1 MGFTKF
7 TKNVLNVSALPD
19 RVQNQASSL
28 KLVFDQAGVDIKAAL
43 NALISELEAKVAAA
57 NIGADV
63 ASVTEKNVQGIL
75 TAFENEIANRY
86 TKAETNNAIL
96 ADTNELIAD
105 VKIDLATGLLTVT
118 KKNGTKQTFETST
131 EAESYAVGGTGTR
144 PGEDT
149 DNAKYYA
156 QIAKQVAG
164 GDFVTVVEME
174 GYAQKK
180 GLYPNYDETELKGEV
195 IETETTLE
203 AESTLKVH
211 GNSEQATRSGKNVIN
226 LENAGGWNITI
237 SNHTANSLRAT
248 INTETTASGVYCY
261 LKKPN
266 GDYVKTE
273 EVLNKTLRLKC
284 NFEKSDDTIQARFCV
299 AEGTGSA
306 GTHERSVQYTSG
318 ETSSVTLTS
327 VDTTYPYVGIFLG
340 VRRPSSTVRVGE
352 YVDFTN
358 VIFTIDN
365 SDMTFEPYGAMPS
378 PEFESP
384 IMSVKSKSDN
394 LFDSDYSLVTK
405 AGFVKQSDGS
415 YYLAKAASS
424 NGIWENTEGYAG
436 QMSLTGEC
444 KWINDLAGRGVVLQ
458 INYADG
464 TIEDFMT
471 NSPIWNKKWGV
482 FEIVTKKG
490 KVVQKISTSYGA
502 GRETYFRN
510 IMLNKGTTAL
520 SYQPYGYVPAE
531 ARIEGKNKLDLATS
545 ELGVTAPTV
554 TGDYTRY
561 TIINQNKLVVESL
574 GTWNRVKCTI
584 KDLKPNVSYT
594 ISSLIDNPNGANC
607 GFYAS
612 SADTLYTNTAKNF
625 KASIT
630 KNTND
635 NGELYFEFYT
645 NWSNTSVTSTIT
657 YDEIQVE
664 EGVTMTPYE
673 QYKLTTV
680 NIPLGDI
687 ELRSTPD
694 GTRDTFARVDGVW
707 NKVNKVGSVVFDG
720 GESWNY
726 FSGTDGK
733 MARVFVG
740 NSNFANASKNGV
752 RSNKF
757 IGANYNDFYYS
768 QGKKFCVALS
778 NGTTGGANRL
788 FFTVDGKQ
796 INITTVTEWD
806 KWVASNP
813 ITVEYLLE
821 TPTYTPIT
829 DPALISALDELEQL
843 ILHKGYNRIT
853 VTGVNGIKAYLEL
866 EISPTAL
873 TTNVTETETSTNM
886 IVPVVSE
893 TGDVRVKIPAT
904 ENQMTINPA
913 TGVVNVKGLTI
924 NGVSLDAYIR
934 SIIG

>member
-63 ASVTEKNVQGIL
+63 ASVTEKNVQSIL

-180 GLYPNYDETELKGEV
+180 GLYPNYNETELKGEV

-203 AESTLKVH
+203 AESTLKLY
-211 GNSEQATRSGKNVIN
+211 GNSTQETRSGKNKIN
-226 LENAGGWNITI
+226 INANRLSTNGATSMVVGNDIKVSATSSSSSYLYAIFEIPNSDALLGKTMTLSAKMIPSASNTGQIAIYRSTPSKYTASRLALLEN
-237 SNHTANSLRAT
+237 
-248 INTETTASGVYCY
+248 SGSKQVTFPSSYS
-261 LKKPN
+261 
-266 GDYVKTE
+266 E
-273 EVLNKTLRLKC
+273 E
-284 NFEKSDDTIQARFCV
+284 
-299 AEGTGSA
+299 GSFF
-306 GTHERSVQYTSG
+306 T
-318 ETSSVTLTS
+318 
-327 VDTTYPYVGIFLG
+327 IFLYANATNG
-340 VRRPSSTVRVGE
+340 TAVSGDSITYSKLQLEEGSTATS
-352 YVDFTN
+352 Y
-358 VIFTIDN
+358 
-365 SDMTFEPYGAMPS
+365 EPYGASPS

-384 IMSVKSKSDN
+384 IKSVSSKSDN
-394 LFDSDYSLVTK
+394 LFDMDSWSIFD
-405 AGFVKQSDGS
+405 KQSDGS
-415 YYLAKAASS
+415 YKSNILVGSESS
-424 NGIWENTEGYAG
+424 KINVNLPIDTYTLSYSIKVEAG
-436 QMSLTGEC
+436 ANYRIFVYYKDGTYETKYVGSTGEYIYTTLTTQN
-444 KWINDLAGRGVVLQ
+444 KEISYINLSYTAPSENVY
-458 INYADG
+458 IK
-464 TIEDFMT
+464 DFM
-471 NSPIWNKKWGV
+471 
-482 FEIVTKKG
+482 F
-490 KVVQKISTSYGA
+490 
-502 GRETYFRN
+502 
-510 IMLNKGTTAL
+510 NKGTKAL
-520 SYQPYGYVPAE
+520 PYQPYGYVPVE
-531 ARIEGKNKLDLATS
+531 ARVEGKNLANEIVAAVNVGANNGVYTQKTADTKTNIDWKVEGRLQGTFIKS
-545 ELGVTAPTV
+545 FARFVDHGLGVKTASFVKDASFDRIYIGINGSARDTLIYIPVDDLINGETYTV
-554 TGDYTRY
+554 
-561 TIINQNKLVVESL
+561 Q
-574 GTWNRVKCTI
+574 WNVLNATQGSVSWN
-584 KDLKPNVSYT
+584 NVQLEKGATATPFVNPPKT
-594 ISSLIDNPNGANC
+594 ISL
-607 GFYAS
+607 
-612 SADTLYTNTAKNF
+612 
-625 KASIT
+625 
-630 KNTND
+630 
-635 NGELYFEFYT
+635 
-645 NWSNTSVTSTIT
+645 
-657 YDEIQVE
+657 
-664 EGVTMTPYE
+664 
-673 QYKLTTV
+673 
-680 NIPLGDI
+680 PLGDI

-733 MARVFVG
+733 MARVFVE
-740 NSNFANASKNGV
+740 NSNFANVSKNGV

-853 VTGVNGIKAYLEL
+853 VTGVNGVNAYLEF

-873 TTNVTETETSTNM
+873 TTNVTETEASTNM